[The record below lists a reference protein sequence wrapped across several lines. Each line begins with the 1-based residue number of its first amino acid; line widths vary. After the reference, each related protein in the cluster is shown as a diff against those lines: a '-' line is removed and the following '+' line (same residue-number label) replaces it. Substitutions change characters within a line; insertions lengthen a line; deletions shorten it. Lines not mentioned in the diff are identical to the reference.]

1 MPRATC
7 QKEMLLCIGTRC
19 VVCIPLCDWNETAQH
34 SMISRM
40 IFLFFV
46 VVKTDMFRI
55 VQPGWRKMTR
65 VEEDILDCVPS
76 EAQ

>member
-1 MPRATC
+1 M
-7 QKEMLLCIGTRC
+7 K
-19 VVCIPLCDWNETAQH
+19 QH
-34 SMISRM
+34 SMISIM
-40 IFLFFV
+40 IFLFVV